1 MKSYQKT
8 LLLVILLPI
17 LLSASCGLRLQK
29 KPSIPHLVTRV
40 QVICT
45 GNGNTMTRHYTQP
58 AKVTAILNYL
68 RLLKTQGAADTD
80 PEQLT
85 GDRFEITLYYSDG
98 QQRIYRQQSNRYLS
112 KNARAWE
119 KVDPQQAQLLYP
131 MLLEM
136 LSDP

>member
-1 MKSYQKT
+1 
-8 LLLVILLPI
+8 
-17 LLSASCGLRLQK
+17 
-29 KPSIPHLVTRV
+29 
-40 QVICT
+40 
-45 GNGNTMTRHYTQP
+45 MTRHYTQP